1 MDIKYTMVLNQSFT
15 DVYDLLGWKFT
26 KLSWSEDNTRW
37 EFTNLEEELIAHC
50 NDTVEYPLGQQ
61 R

>member
-1 MDIKYTMVLNQSFT
+1 MILNQSFT
-15 DVYDLLGWKFT
+15 GVYDFVGWKFT

-37 EFTNLEEELIAHC
+37 EFTNLEEELVAHC
-50 NDTVEYPLGQQ
+50 NDTDQYPLGHQ